1 MRKKAIEKIPFGK
14 EKIHRLDDCFMI
26 DGKWIDGKTNNINAR
41 ICLREHEFANYIE
54 GIGWNT
60 KCLESWWKYSD
71 DQFKVEL
78 ELSKKEQKELS
89 DFYKQ
94 NRKNDWRWGEQE
106 PNGQINEIE
115 EKINSEKREKRYE
128 KRMQKIKEE
137 SEEIRPIT
145 KELRQWA
152 EKQMESY
159 LFYKESTGFCG
170 KCGQEVKLDR
180 RKQKITHNKRGICPS
195 CRKRITYKA
204 AGRQPHIEDSI
215 KVVRFQKTN
224 LGIAAIES
232 LVVKKSFAENKESVR
247 IADRFIWFIE
257 ENYKLFNEL
266 AEESSEE
273 TYWYDAGTMNTGKA
287 RIYPKNLKQIIKGT
301 WLSHSGI
308 DVVASW
314 KGKQEQYE
322 MIIEN
327 YMQNPQLE
335 LVIKANMRKL
345 TRQLWNYDR
354 FLNKGTKLNEVLG
367 LTKANMR
374 KARDY
379 DLGRDEIR
387 VLRNDPDGKLSNDEV
402 IALANAGCHYL
413 TALRTFTTIK
423 KIANYTQK
431 GHDAG
436 IWVDY
441 LKMAKD
447 LGYNMKDKA
456 VLFPRKLKDKHD
468 DLAKIMKIQGDNIR
482 EKKYQQRIPEL
493 KALYSYETSKYKIIV
508 PESLKVIVEEG
519 QNLHHCVGT
528 YTEKV
533 AEGETDIL
541 FIRKQGEED
550 ASYYTMEVKNLEIIQ
565 YRGAYNNLHNNP
577 VPKEIDQFV
586 KQFHNALIKRARKAA

>member
-14 EKIHRLDDCFMI
+14 EKIHRLEDCFMI

-273 TYWYDAGTMNTGKA
+273 TYWYDTGTMNTGKA

-508 PESLKVIVEEG
+508 PESLKAIVDEG

-541 FIRKQGEED
+541 FIRKQGEEET
-550 ASYYTMEVKNLEIIQ
+550 SYYTMEVKNLEIIQ

>member
-266 AEESSEE
+266 AEESSEG
-273 TYWYDAGTMNTGKA
+273 TYWYDTGTMNTGKA

>member
-1 MRKKAIEKIPFGK
+1 MKKKAIEKISFGK
-14 EKIHRLDDCFMI
+14 KKIHKLGDCFMI

-78 ELSKKEQKELS
+78 ELSKKEKKELS

-94 NRKNDWRWGEQE
+94 NRKNDWRWREQE

-145 KELRQWA
+145 KGLKQWA

-204 AGRQPHIEDSI
+204 AGRQSHIEDSI

-266 AEESSEE
+266 AEESNEE
-273 TYWYDAGTMNTGKA
+273 AYWYDTGAMNTGKA

-327 YMQNPQLE
+327 YMQNSQLE

-345 TRQLWNYDR
+345 TRQLWSYDR

-413 TALRTFTTIK
+413 AALRTFTTIR

-456 VLFPRKLKDKHD
+456 VLFPRKLKVKHD

-508 PESLKVIVEEG
+508 PESLKAIVDEG

-541 FIRKQGEED
+541 FIRKQGEEET
-550 ASYYTMEVKNLEIIQ
+550 SYYTMEVKNLEIIQ

>member
-273 TYWYDAGTMNTGKA
+273 TYWYDTGTMNTGKA

>member
-1 MRKKAIEKIPFGK
+1 MKKKAIEKISFGK
-14 EKIHRLDDCFMI
+14 KKIHKLGDCFMI

-273 TYWYDAGTMNTGKA
+273 TYWYDTGTMNTGKA

-441 LKMAKD
+441 LKMAQD

-456 VLFPRKLKDKHD
+456 VLFPRKLKDRHD
-468 DLAKIMKIQGDNIR
+468 DLTKIMKIQGDNIR
-482 EKKYQQRIPEL
+482 EKKYQQRIQEL
-493 KALYSYETSKYKIIV
+493 KALYSYETSKYKVIV
-508 PESLKVIVEEG
+508 PKSLKEIAEEG
-519 QNLHHCVGT
+519 RNLHHCVGT
-528 YTEKV
+528 YIEKV

-550 ASYYTMEVKNLEIIQ
+550 ISYYTMEVRNLEIIQ

>member
-94 NRKNDWRWGEQE
+94 NRKNDWRRGEQE

-180 RKQKITHNKRGICPS
+180 RKQKIAHNKRGICPS

-266 AEESSEE
+266 AEDLSKEA
-273 TYWYDAGTMNTGKA
+273 YWYDTGAMNVGKA

-345 TRQLWNYDR
+345 TRQLWSYDR

>member
-1 MRKKAIEKIPFGK
+1 MKKKAIEKISFGK
-14 EKIHRLDDCFMI
+14 KKIHKLGDCFMI

-170 KCGQEVKLDR
+170 KCGQKVKLDR
-180 RKQKITHNKRGICPS
+180 RKQKIAHNKRGICPS

-273 TYWYDAGTMNTGKA
+273 AYWYDTGTMNVGKA
-287 RIYPKNLKQIIKGT
+287 RIYPKNLKQIIKDT
-301 WLSHSGI
+301 WLEHSGI

-327 YMQNPQLE
+327 YMQHPQLE

-345 TRQLWNYDR
+345 TRQLWSYDR

-413 TALRTFTTIK
+413 AALRTFTTIR

-456 VLFPRKLKDKHD
+456 VLFPRKLKVKHD

-541 FIRKQGEED
+541 FIRKQGEEET
-550 ASYYTMEVKNLEIIQ
+550 SYYTMEVKNLEIIQ

>member
-60 KCLESWWKYSD
+60 KCLESWWKYR
-71 DQFKVEL
+71 FKVEL
-78 ELSKKEQKELS
+78 ELSKKEKKELS
-89 DFYKQ
+89 DFYEQ
-94 NRKNDWRWGEQE
+94 NRRKNWGWKETE
-106 PNGQINEIE
+106 PNRQIHEIE
-115 EKINSEKREKRYE
+115 ERINSEKSEKRHE

-273 TYWYDAGTMNTGKA
+273 TYWYDTGTMNTGKA

>member
-273 TYWYDAGTMNTGKA
+273 TYWYDTGTMNTGKA

-508 PESLKVIVEEG
+508 PESLKAIVDEG

-541 FIRKQGEED
+541 FIRKQGEEET
-550 ASYYTMEVKNLEIIQ
+550 SYYTMEVKNLEIIQ

>member
-94 NRKNDWRWGEQE
+94 NRKNDWRGGEQE

-273 TYWYDAGTMNTGKA
+273 TYWYDTGTMNTGKA

>member
-1 MRKKAIEKIPFGK
+1 MKKKAIEKISFGK
-14 EKIHRLDDCFMI
+14 KKIHKLGDCFMI

-78 ELSKKEQKELS
+78 ELSKKEKKELS

-94 NRKNDWRWGEQE
+94 NRKNDWRWREQE

-145 KELRQWA
+145 KGLKQWA

-204 AGRQPHIEDSI
+204 AGRQSHIEDSI

-266 AEESSEE
+266 AENPNEE
-273 TYWYDAGTMNTGKA
+273 AYWYDTGAMNTGKA

-335 LVIKANMRKL
+335 LVIKVNMRKL
-345 TRQLWNYDR
+345 TRQLWSYDR

-402 IALANAGCHYL
+402 IALANAGCQYL

-508 PESLKVIVEEG
+508 PESLKAIVDEG

-541 FIRKQGEED
+541 FIRKQGEEET
-550 ASYYTMEVKNLEIIQ
+550 SYYTMEVKNLEIIQ

-586 KQFHNALIKRARKAA
+586 KQFHKA

>member
-159 LFYKESTGFCG
+159 LFYKESIGFCG

-224 LGIAAIES
+224 FGIAAIES
-232 LVVKKSFAENKESVR
+232 LAVKKSFAENKESVR

-273 TYWYDAGTMNTGKA
+273 TYWYDTGTMNTGKA

-345 TRQLWNYDR
+345 TRQLWSYDR

>member
-1 MRKKAIEKIPFGK
+1 MKKKAIEKISFGK
-14 EKIHRLDDCFMI
+14 KKIHKLGDCFMI

-78 ELSKKEQKELS
+78 ELSKKEKKELS

-94 NRKNDWRWGEQE
+94 NRKNDWRWREQE

-115 EKINSEKREKRYE
+115 EKINSEKRKKRYE

-145 KELRQWA
+145 KGLKQWA

-204 AGRQPHIEDSI
+204 AGRQSHIEDSI

-266 AEESSEE
+266 AENPNEE
-273 TYWYDAGTMNTGKA
+273 AYWYDTGAMNTGKA

-345 TRQLWNYDR
+345 TRQLWSYDR

-379 DLGRDEIR
+379 DLGRNEIR

-413 TALRTFTTIK
+413 AALRTFTTIR

-456 VLFPRKLKDKHD
+456 VLFPRKLKVKHD

-508 PESLKVIVEEG
+508 PESLKAIVDEG

-541 FIRKQGEED
+541 FIRKQGEEET
-550 ASYYTMEVKNLEIIQ
+550 SYYTMEVKNLEIIQ

>member
-1 MRKKAIEKIPFGK
+1 MKKKAIEKISFGK
-14 EKIHRLDDCFMI
+14 KKIHKLGDCFMI

-78 ELSKKEQKELS
+78 ELSKKEKKELS

-94 NRKNDWRWGEQE
+94 NRKNDWRWREQE

-145 KELRQWA
+145 KGLKQWA

-204 AGRQPHIEDSI
+204 AGRQSHIEDSI

-266 AEESSEE
+266 AENPNEE
-273 TYWYDAGTMNTGKA
+273 AYWYDTGAMNTGKA

-345 TRQLWNYDR
+345 TRQLWSYDR

-413 TALRTFTTIK
+413 AALRTFTTIR

-456 VLFPRKLKDKHD
+456 VLFPRKLKVKHD

-508 PESLKVIVEEG
+508 PESLKAIVDEG

-541 FIRKQGEED
+541 FIRKQGEEET
-550 ASYYTMEVKNLEIIQ
+550 SYYTMEVKNLEIIQ

>member
-273 TYWYDAGTMNTGKA
+273 TYWYDTGTMNTGKA

-345 TRQLWNYDR
+345 TRQLWSYDR

-413 TALRTFTTIK
+413 AALRTFTTIR

-456 VLFPRKLKDKHD
+456 VLFPRKLKVKHD

-508 PESLKVIVEEG
+508 PESLKAIVDEG

-541 FIRKQGEED
+541 FIRKQGEEET
-550 ASYYTMEVKNLEIIQ
+550 SYYTMEVKNLEIIQ

>member
-1 MRKKAIEKIPFGK
+1 MRKKTIEKIPFEK
-14 EKIHRLDDCFMI
+14 KKIHKLDDCFMI
-26 DGKWIDGKTNNINAR
+26 DGKWIDGKTNSINAR

-78 ELSKKEQKELS
+78 ELSKKEKKELS

-94 NRKNDWRWGEQE
+94 NRKNDWRWKEPE

-115 EKINSEKREKRYE
+115 EKINSEKREKRHE

-204 AGRQPHIEDSI
+204 AGRQSHIEDSI

-273 TYWYDAGTMNTGKA
+273 AYWYDTGTMNTGKA

-413 TALRTFTTIK
+413 VALRTFTTIK

-456 VLFPRKLKDKHD
+456 VLFPKKLKVKHD

-493 KALYSYETSKYKIIV
+493 KALYRYETSKYKIIV
-508 PESLKVIVEEG
+508 PESLKAIVEEG

-550 ASYYTMEVKNLEIIQ
+550 VSYYTMEVKNLEIIQ
-565 YRGAYNNLHNNP
+565 YRGAYNNLHDNP

-586 KQFHNALIKRARKAA
+586 QQFHNALIKRVRKAA

>member
-60 KCLESWWKYSD
+60 KCLESWWKYR
-71 DQFKVEL
+71 FKVEL
-78 ELSKKEQKELS
+78 ELSKKEKKELS
-89 DFYKQ
+89 DFYEQ
-94 NRKNDWRWGEQE
+94 NRRKNWSWKETE
-106 PNGQINEIE
+106 PNRQIHEIE
-115 EKINSEKREKRYE
+115 ERINSEKSEKRHE

-273 TYWYDAGTMNTGKA
+273 TYWYDTGTMNTGKA

>member
-1 MRKKAIEKIPFGK
+1 MKKKAIEKIPFEK
-14 EKIHRLDDCFMI
+14 KKIHKLGDCFMI
-26 DGKWIDGKTNNINAR
+26 DGKWIDGKKNDINAR

-54 GIGWNT
+54 GIGWNV

-78 ELSKKEQKELS
+78 ELSKKEKKELS

-94 NRKNDWRWGEQE
+94 NRKNDWRWKEPE
-106 PNGQINEIE
+106 PNGQISEIE
-115 EKINSEKREKRYE
+115 EKINSEKREKRHE
-128 KRMQKIKEE
+128 KRMQKIKEK

-145 KELRQWA
+145 KGLKQWA
-152 EKQMESY
+152 ERQMESY

-204 AGRQPHIEDSI
+204 AGRQSHIEDSI
-215 KVVRFQKTN
+215 KVVRFQKTDI
-224 LGIAAIES
+224 GIAAIES
-232 LVVKKSFAENKESVR
+232 LVVKKSFAENKESIR
-247 IADRFIWFIE
+247 MADRFIWFIE
-257 ENYKLFNEL
+257 ENYKLFNEF
-266 AEESSEE
+266 AEEPNEE
-273 TYWYDAGTMNTGKA
+273 AYWYDTGTMNVGKA
-287 RIYPKNLKQIIKGT
+287 RIYPKNLKQIIEGT

-345 TRQLWNYDR
+345 TRQLWSYDR

-379 DLGRDEIR
+379 DLGINEIR
-387 VLRNDPDGKLSNDEV
+387 VLRNDPDGKLTDDEI
-402 IALANAGCHYL
+402 IALSNAGHYL
-413 TALRTFTTIK
+413 LALRTFTTIK
-423 KIANYTQK
+423 KIANYTRK

-436 IWVDY
+436 IWLDY
-441 LKMAKD
+441 LRMAQD

-456 VLFPRKLKDKHD
+456 VLFPRKLKDRHD
-468 DLAKIMKIQGDNIR
+468 DLTKIMKIQGDNIR
-482 EKKYQQRIPEL
+482 EQAYQRRIQEL

-508 PESLKVIVEEG
+508 PESLKAIVEEG
-519 QNLHHCVGT
+519 RNLHHCVGT

-533 AEGETDIL
+533 ARGETDIL
-541 FIRKQGEED
+541 FIRKRGEED
-550 ASYYTMEVKNLEIIQ
+550 TSYYTMEVKKLEIVQ
-565 YRGAYNNLHNNP
+565 YRGAYNNLHGNP

-586 KQFHNALIKRARKAA
+586 KQFHNALIKRVRRAA

>member
-1 MRKKAIEKIPFGK
+1 MKKKAIEKISFGK
-14 EKIHRLDDCFMI
+14 KKIHKLGDCFMI

-78 ELSKKEQKELS
+78 ELSKKEKKELS

-94 NRKNDWRWGEQE
+94 NRKNDWRWREQE

-145 KELRQWA
+145 KGLKQWA

-204 AGRQPHIEDSI
+204 AGRQSHIEDSI

-273 TYWYDAGTMNTGKA
+273 TYWYDTGTMNTGKA

>member
-1 MRKKAIEKIPFGK
+1 MKKKAIEKIPFGK
-14 EKIHRLDDCFMI
+14 EKIHKLGDCFMI
-26 DGKWIDGKTNNINAR
+26 DGKWIDGKTNDINAR

-54 GIGWNT
+54 GVGWNT
-60 KCLESWWKYSD
+60 KCLESLWKYSD
-71 DQFKVEL
+71 DQFEVEL
-78 ELSKKEQKELS
+78 ELSKKEKKELS

-94 NRKNDWRWGEQE
+94 NRKNDWRWEEPE

-115 EKINSEKREKRYE
+115 EKINSEKREKRHE

-145 KELRQWA
+145 KGLMQWA

-180 RKQKITHNKRGICPS
+180 RKQKIAHNKRGICPS

-204 AGRQPHIEDSI
+204 AGRQSYIEDSI
-215 KVVRFQKTN
+215 KVVRFQKTT

-232 LVVKKSFAENKESVR
+232 LVVKKSFAENKENVR

-266 AEESSEE
+266 AEDTSKEA
-273 TYWYDAGTMNTGKA
+273 YWYDTRTMNVGKA
-287 RIYPKNLKQIIKGT
+287 MIYPKNLKQIIKDT
-301 WLSHSGI
+301 WLEHSGI

-327 YMQNPQLE
+327 YMQHPQLE

-345 TRQLWNYDR
+345 TRQLWRYDR

-387 VLRNDPDGKLSNDEV
+387 VLRNDPDGKLTDDEI
-402 IALANAGCHYL
+402 IALSNAGHHL
-413 TALRTFTTIK
+413 MALRTFTTIK
-423 KIANYTQK
+423 KIANYTRK

-436 IWVDY
+436 IWLDY
-441 LKMAKD
+441 LRMAQG

-468 DLAKIMKIQGDNIR
+468 DLTKIMKIQEDNIR
-482 EKKYQQRIPEL
+482 EKAYQRRIPEL
-493 KALYSYETSKYKIIV
+493 KALYSYETSKYKIII
-508 PESLKVIVEEG
+508 PESLKAIVDEG
-519 QNLHHCVGT
+519 KNLHHCVGT
-528 YTEKV
+528 YTEK
-533 AEGETDIL
+533 AARGETDIL

-550 ASYYTMEVKNLEIIQ
+550 TSYYTMEVRDLEIIQ
-565 YRGAYNNLHNNP
+565 YRGAYNNLHDNP

-586 KQFHNALIKRARKAA
+586 KQFHTMLIKRARKAA

>member
-1 MRKKAIEKIPFGK
+1 MKKKAIEKISFGK
-14 EKIHRLDDCFMI
+14 KKIHKLGDCFMI

-78 ELSKKEQKELS
+78 ELSKKEKKELS

-94 NRKNDWRWGEQE
+94 NRKNDWRWREQE

-145 KELRQWA
+145 KGLKQWA

-204 AGRQPHIEDSI
+204 AGRQSHIEDSI

-266 AEESSEE
+266 AEESNEE
-273 TYWYDAGTMNTGKA
+273 AYWYDTGAMNTGKA

-345 TRQLWNYDR
+345 TRQLWSYDR

-413 TALRTFTTIK
+413 AALRTFTTIR

-456 VLFPRKLKDKHD
+456 VLFPRKLKVKHD

-493 KALYSYETSKYKIIV
+493 KACTAMRRA
-508 PESLKVIVEEG
+508 
-519 QNLHHCVGT
+519 N
-528 YTEKV
+528 
-533 AEGETDIL
+533 
-541 FIRKQGEED
+541 
-550 ASYYTMEVKNLEIIQ
+550 
-565 YRGAYNNLHNNP
+565 
-577 VPKEIDQFV
+577 
-586 KQFHNALIKRARKAA
+586 IKL

>member
-224 LGIAAIES
+224 FGIAAIES

-273 TYWYDAGTMNTGKA
+273 TYWYDTGTMNTGKA

-345 TRQLWNYDR
+345 TRQLWSYDR

>member
-273 TYWYDAGTMNTGKA
+273 TYWYDTGTMNTGKA

-345 TRQLWNYDR
+345 TRQLWSYDR

-413 TALRTFTTIK
+413 AALRTFTTIR

-456 VLFPRKLKDKHD
+456 VLFPRKLKVKHD

-508 PESLKVIVEEG
+508 PESLKAIVEEG

-541 FIRKQGEED
+541 FIRKQGEEET
-550 ASYYTMEVKNLEIIQ
+550 SYYTMEVKNLEIIQ

>member
-1 MRKKAIEKIPFGK
+1 MKKKAIEKISFGK
-14 EKIHRLDDCFMI
+14 KKIHKLGDCFMI

-78 ELSKKEQKELS
+78 ELSKKEKKELS

-94 NRKNDWRWGEQE
+94 NRKNDWRWREQE

-115 EKINSEKREKRYE
+115 EKINSEKRKKRYE

-145 KELRQWA
+145 KGLKQWA

-204 AGRQPHIEDSI
+204 AGRQSHIEDSI

-266 AEESSEE
+266 AENPNEE
-273 TYWYDAGTMNTGKA
+273 AYWYDTGAMNTGKA

-345 TRQLWNYDR
+345 TRQLWSYDR

-413 TALRTFTTIK
+413 AALRTFTTIR

-456 VLFPRKLKDKHD
+456 VLFPRKLKVKHD

-508 PESLKVIVEEG
+508 PESLKAIVDEG

-541 FIRKQGEED
+541 FIRKQGEEET
-550 ASYYTMEVKNLEIIQ
+550 SYYTMEVKNLEIIQ

>member
-224 LGIAAIES
+224 FGIAAIES

-266 AEESSEE
+266 AEDLSKEA
-273 TYWYDAGTMNTGKA
+273 YWYDTGAMNVGKA

-345 TRQLWNYDR
+345 TRQLWSYDR

-565 YRGAYNNLHNNP
+565 YRGVYNNLHNNP

>member
-215 KVVRFQKTN
+215 KVVRFKKTN
-224 LGIAAIES
+224 FGIAAIES

-273 TYWYDAGTMNTGKA
+273 TYWYDTGTMNTGKA

-345 TRQLWNYDR
+345 TRQLWSYDR

>member
-1 MRKKAIEKIPFGK
+1 MKKKAIEKISFGK
-14 EKIHRLDDCFMI
+14 KKIHKLGDCFMI

-78 ELSKKEQKELS
+78 ELSKKEKKELS

-94 NRKNDWRWGEQE
+94 NRKNDWRWREQE

-115 EKINSEKREKRYE
+115 EKINSEKRGKRYE

-145 KELRQWA
+145 KGLKQWA

-204 AGRQPHIEDSI
+204 AGRQSHIEDSI

-266 AEESSEE
+266 AENPNEE
-273 TYWYDAGTMNTGKA
+273 AYWYDTGAMNTGKA

-345 TRQLWNYDR
+345 TRQLWSYDR

-508 PESLKVIVEEG
+508 PESLKAIVDEG

-541 FIRKQGEED
+541 FIRKQGEEET
-550 ASYYTMEVKNLEIIQ
+550 SYYTMEVKNLEIIQ

>member
-1 MRKKAIEKIPFGK
+1 
-14 EKIHRLDDCFMI
+14 
-26 DGKWIDGKTNNINAR
+26 
-41 ICLREHEFANYIE
+41 
-54 GIGWNT
+54 
-60 KCLESWWKYSD
+60 
-71 DQFKVEL
+71 
-78 ELSKKEQKELS
+78 
-89 DFYKQ
+89 
-94 NRKNDWRWGEQE
+94 
-106 PNGQINEIE
+106 
-115 EKINSEKREKRYE
+115 
-128 KRMQKIKEE
+128 MQKIKEE

-273 TYWYDAGTMNTGKA
+273 TYWYDTGTMNTGKA

>member
-94 NRKNDWRWGEQE
+94 NRKNDWRGGEQE

-273 TYWYDAGTMNTGKA
+273 TYWYDTGTMNTGKA
-287 RIYPKNLKQIIKGT
+287 RIYLKNLKQIIKGT